1 MKELIYNALISATGE
16 LSLEQVLLNF
26 LAAAVLS
33 ALIFISYRVSH
44 AGPLYSRRFNVSL
57 VMMTLTTTLVMCVIG
72 NNIALSLG
80 MVGALSIVRFRTAIK
95 DTRDT
100 VYIFW
105 TIAVGIC
112 CGVSD
117 YLIAGIGSAIIFLFL
132 LIFGFVR
139 DNDRIMVV
147 VRCENEAL
155 EDVISAVNRIFLGR
169 AIMRV
174 QNVGGSGSS
183 SELIY
188 EVSDR
193 MMKAAD
199 KKAPCAQTLSAI
211 EGVSSVSIVRQADEI
226 NQ

>member
-16 LSLEQVLLNF
+16 LSLQQVLLNF
-26 LAAAVLS
+26 LAAAILS
-33 ALIFISYRVSH
+33 ALIFISYRISH

-105 TIAVGIC
+105 CIAAGIC

-117 YLIAGIGSAIIFLFL
+117 YLIAGIGSVIIFLFL
-132 LIFGFVR
+132 LLFGFVR

-147 VRCENEAL
+147 IHCQSEAM
-155 EDVISAVNRIFLGR
+155 EDVSE
-169 AIMRV
+169 AIEQLFHKKALMRV
-174 QNVGGSGSS
+174 QNVGESDT
-183 SELIY
+183 ELIY
-188 EVSDR
+188 EVSD
-193 MMKAAD
+193 KLLKEAD
-199 KKAPCAQTLSAI
+199 KDGPCAKVISGLI
-211 EGVSSVSIVRQADEI
+211 GVSSVSIVRQADEI